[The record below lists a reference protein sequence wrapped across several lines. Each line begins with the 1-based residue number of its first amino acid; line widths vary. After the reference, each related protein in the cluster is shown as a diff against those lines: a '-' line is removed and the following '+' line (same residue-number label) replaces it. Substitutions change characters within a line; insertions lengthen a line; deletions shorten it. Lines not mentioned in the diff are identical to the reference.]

1 MPERRR
7 RRAPAR
13 LRPQELAEQRG
24 NVSEGLAWLGRDP
37 EPTAGLLVR
46 VLRVLVRVAFFGLL
60 RLRLATT
67 GRENL
72 PPGGGYIVAAAV
84 HRSWVDPLV
93 IAFSLPPEPKPWFL
107 GSGATAFRRRWLER
121 LLHRTGMMLPVW
133 RGGIGIEQ
141 HVAAARAVIEAGSVF
156 VMMPEG
162 TIGGPP
168 DYPTPLRGGTAVIS
182 LRTGAPIVPLAIAG
196 AEELYVGKRMASRI
210 LPPMSARDL
219 AGDAWN
225 GTVPPAGSKEELEVA
240 RVMTDR
246 LEAILAE
253 AVAEIWP
260 QTADPPSHPRRLKE
274 RLTNWF

>member
-1 MPERRR
+1 VPQPRR

-13 LRPQELAEQRG
+13 LRPEELAEQRG
-24 NVSEGLAWLGRDP
+24 NASEGLAWLGRDP
-37 EPTAGLLVR
+37 EPTADLLVR
-46 VLRVLVRVAFFGLL
+46 LLRGLLRLGCFGLL
-60 RLRLATT
+60 RLRLAAT
-67 GRENL
+67 GREHL

-84 HRSWVDPLV
+84 HRSWIDPLI
-93 IAFSLPPEPKPWFL
+93 IAFSLPAEPKPWFL

-133 RGGIGIEQ
+133 RGGVGIEQ
-141 HVAAARAVIEAGSVF
+141 HVEAARAVIGAGSIF

-168 DYPTPLRGGTAVIS
+168 DSPTPLRGGTAVIA
-182 LRTGAPIVPLAIAG
+182 LRTGAPIVPLAVAG
-196 AEELYVGKRMASRI
+196 AEELYLGKRIASRL
-210 LPPMSARDL
+210 LPAVTAREL
-219 AGDAWN
+219 AGETWN
-225 GTVPPAGSKEELEVA
+225 GTAPAPGSKEELEVA

-246 LEAILAE
+246 LEAILAG

-260 QTADPPSHPRRLKE
+260 PTVDPPSHPRRLRE

>member
-1 MPERRR
+1 MPQPRR

-13 LRPQELAEQRG
+13 LRPLEVASQRG
-24 NVSEGLAWLGRDP
+24 KAVEGLAWLGRAP
-37 EPTAGLLVR
+37 EPTSGPLVRLLRGLLR
-46 VLRVLVRVAFFGLL
+46 FGCFGLL

-67 GRENL
+67 GREHL

-84 HRSWVDPLV
+84 HRSWIDPLV
-93 IAFSLPPEPKPWFL
+93 ITFSLPTEPKPWFL

-133 RGGIGIEQ
+133 RGGIGIDQ
-141 HVAAARAVIEAGSVF
+141 HVAAARAVIDAGSLF

-168 DYPTPLRGGTAVIS
+168 DAPTPLRGGTAVIAM
-182 LRTGAPIVPLAIAG
+182 RTGAPIVPLAIAG
-196 AEELYVGKRMASRI
+196 AEELYLGKRMATR
-210 LPPMSARDL
+210 LAPPVTAAEL
-219 AGDAWN
+219 AGEAWN
-225 GTVPPAGSKEELEVA
+225 GTVPEAGSKEELEIA
-240 RVMTDR
+240 RVITDR
-246 LEAILAE
+246 LESILAG

-260 QTADPPSHPRRLKE
+260 PTVDPPAHPRRFRD

>member
-1 MPERRR
+1 MPEPRR

-13 LRPQELAEQRG
+13 IRPLEVAQQRG
-24 NVSEGLAWLGRDP
+24 SATEGLAWLGRDP

-46 VLRVLVRVAFFGLL
+46 VLRVLLRLGCFGLL
-60 RLRLATT
+60 RMRLVAT

-72 PPGGGYIVAAAV
+72 PQGGGYILAAAV
-84 HRSWVDPLV
+84 HRSWIDPII
-93 IAFSLPPEPKPWFL
+93 IALAIPPEPKPWFL

-133 RGGIGIEQ
+133 RGGVGIDN
-141 HVAAARAVIEAGSVF
+141 HVLAAQAVLGAGSIF

-168 DYPTPLRGGTAVIS
+168 DRPTPLRGGTAVIA
-182 LRTGAPIVPLAIAG
+182 LRSGASIVPLAIAG
-196 AEELYVGKRMASRI
+196 AEELYVGKRMASRL
-210 LPPMSARDL
+210 LPPLTAAEL

-225 GTVPPAGSKEELEVA
+225 GTVPAEGSKEELALA
-240 RVMTDR
+240 RAMTDR

-260 QTADPPSHPRRLKE
+260 PTVDPPSHPRRLKE

>member
-1 MPERRR
+1 MPAPRR

-13 LRPQELAEQRG
+13 LRPQEVAAQRG
-24 NVSEGLAWLGRDP
+24 TVSEGLAWLGRDP
-37 EPTAGLLVR
+37 EPTAGPLVR
-46 VLRVLVRVAFFGLL
+46 VLRFLLRFVCQGLL
-60 RLRLATT
+60 RLRLTT
-67 GRENL
+67 SGREHL
-72 PPGGGYIVAAAV
+72 PAGGGCIVAAAV
-84 HRSWVDPLV
+84 HRSWIDPLV
-93 IAFSLPPEPKPWFL
+93 IAFSLPAEPKPWFL

-133 RGGIGIEQ
+133 RGGVGIDQ

-168 DYPTPLRGGTAVIS
+168 DSPTPLRGGTAVIC
-182 LRTGAPIVPLAIAG
+182 LRTGAPIVPLAVAG
-196 AEELYVGKRMASRI
+196 AEELYLGKRMASRI
-210 LPPMSARDL
+210 LPPLTAAEL
-219 AGDAWN
+219 AGEAWT
-225 GTVPPAGSKEELEVA
+225 GSTPPPGSREELAVA
-240 RVMTDR
+240 RAMTDR

-260 QTADPPSHPRRLKE
+260 PTVDPQSHPRRLRE

>member
-1 MPERRR
+1 MAEKRR

-24 NVSEGLAWLGRDP
+24 NAVEGLAWLGREP

-46 VLRVLVRVAFFGLL
+46 ALRVLLRFVGFGLL
-60 RLRLATT
+60 RLRLDVT
-67 GRENL
+67 GREHL
-72 PPGGGYIVAAAV
+72 PRGGGYILAAAV
-84 HRSWVDPLV
+84 HRSWIDPFL
-93 IAFSLPPEPKPWFL
+93 IAFAIPPEPKPWFL
-107 GSGATAFRRRWLER
+107 GSGATAFRRRWVER

-133 RGGIGIEQ
+133 RGGVGIEQ
-141 HVAAARAVIEAGSVF
+141 HVTAARAVLGAGSVF

-168 DYPTPLRGGTAVIS
+168 DSPTPLRGGTAVIA

-196 AEELYVGKRMASRI
+196 AEELYVGKRMAERL
-210 LPPMSARDL
+210 LPPRTAREL

-225 GTVPPAGSKEELEVA
+225 GSIPAEGSKEELEIA
-240 RVMTDR
+240 RVITDR

-260 QTADPPSHPRRLKE
+260 PTVDPPSRPRRLRD

>member
-1 MPERRR
+1 VPQTRR

-13 LRPQELAEQRG
+13 LRPLEVAEQRG
-24 NVSEGLAWLGRDP
+24 SASEGLAWLGRDP

-46 VLRVLVRVAFFGLL
+46 VLRIVLRFACFGLL
-60 RLRLATT
+60 RLRLDAT
-67 GRENL
+67 GREHL
-72 PPGGGYIVAAAV
+72 PPGGGFIVAAAV
-84 HRSWVDPLV
+84 HRSWIDPVL
-93 IAFSLPPEPKPWFL
+93 IAFSLPTEPKPWFL

-121 LLHRTGMMLPVW
+121 ILHRTGMMLPVW

-141 HVAAARAVIEAGSVF
+141 HVAAARAVLGAGSVF

-168 DYPTPLRGGTAVIS
+168 DAPTPLRGGTAVIAM
-182 LRTGAPIVPLAIAG
+182 RTGAPIVPLAIAG
-196 AEELYVGKRMASRI
+196 AEELYLGKRMAARL
-210 LPPMSARDL
+210 LPAVTAAEL

-225 GTVPPAGSKEELEVA
+225 GTVPEGGSKEELEIA
-240 RVMTDR
+240 RVVTDR

-253 AVAEIWP
+253 AVTVIWP
-260 QTADPPSHPRRLKE
+260 PTVDPPGHPRRFRE